1 MHTNEYLFP
10 NRQTRRDFL
19 QFAGAAT
26 ASVAASLALP
36 GCATSQSAQPGVR
49 LGSGTHTYE
58 VVEDW
63 GKLYAGMSYGFGCG
77 VVVDSKDRVYVT
89 SRSANPAVAV
99 FDRKGNLL
107 EIWREDFAA
116 KVGLTTAQVK
126 DTAHG
131 LYWSKEGRDEFLY
144 WTENVSTNKQGPKFG
159 KRVYKTD
166 LRGKILYEIGNVSK
180 EGTTAQK
187 FEWLNPTDV
196 AVAPN
201 GDIYVVDGYGSQRVS
216 RFDRNFKHLKTIG
229 SRGKEHGQ
237 FNTCHGIWIKTL
249 QGREPEVYIADRE
262 GGRIE
267 IFSLELDYQRTLQGD
282 VRRPCCF
289 YQHGGYLFIPDLAS
303 RVTILDA
310 DDKLVAQL
318 GDGSEVSNGGTA
330 VKEETASQHP
340 DKFFAPH
347 AMCVD
352 SHGDLYVLE
361 WVHFGRP
368 RKLKHTPQKA

>member
-10 NRQTRRDFL
+10 VRQTRRDFL
-19 QFAGAAT
+19 KCSGAA
-26 ASVAASLALP
+26 AASMATGLTLP
-36 GCATSQSAQPGVR
+36 GCATNKETKPGTR
-49 LGSGTHTYE
+49 FGSGSHTYE
-58 VVEDW
+58 VVEEW
-63 GKLYAGMSYGFGCG
+63 GQLYGEMGYGFGCG
-77 VVVDSKDRVYVT
+77 IVVDGQDRVYVT
-89 SRSANPAVAV
+89 SRSTNPAVAV

-107 EIWREDFAA
+107 EIWREDFAT

-131 LYWSKEGRDEFLY
+131 IYWSKEGGSEFFY
-144 WTENVSTNKQGPKFG
+144 WTENVSTNKEGPKLG

-166 LRGKILYEIGNVSK
+166 LKGRILYEIGNVTR
-180 EGTTAQK
+180 EGSTAQK
-187 FEWLNPTDV
+187 FEWANPTDV
-196 AVAPN
+196 AVAPS

-229 SRGKEHGQ
+229 ARGSGHGQ

-249 QGREPEVYIADRE
+249 RGREPEVYIADRE
-262 GGRIE
+262 GNRIE
-267 IFSLELDYQRTLQGD
+267 VFSLELDYKRTLQGD

-289 YQHGGYLFIPDLAS
+289 YQHGGYLYVPDLAS

-310 DDKLVAQL
+310 DDKLVVHL
-318 GDGSEVSNGGTA
+318 GDGSEVPSGGMSVKPATA
-330 VKEETASQHP
+330 DQHP

-352 SHGDLYVLE
+352 SRGDFYVVE
-361 WVHFGRP
+361 WVSFGRP
-368 RKLKHTPQKA
+368 RKFLHTPQKA